1 MNIGRRIIGV
11 CLLVAPLLLQGE
23 SAMAQQPLH
32 WKHGLT
38 ASDLDSAF
46 TTIASTRDFGKK
58 QGIDIE
64 FVKFNSDALA
74 LKALIAGEIDS
85 YEGSPGSPLI
95 GLSKGVDLK
104 LVGCYWPGLTYG
116 IYSKDAIR
124 SPAELAGKT
133 IGISAPNSLPDI
145 LTRVIIGKS
154 KIDPKS
160 VNFAALGSDA
170 ARFSALYAGSADAV
184 AASTSYVPVV
194 QKGYHLLAS
203 ALEDAPEFLR
213 LCTYMAPSAI
223 RDRHDAAARFMA
235 AEMTAI
241 QYGLQH
247 RDEFIDYARSAAKL
261 PADDPRTAYIFD
273 EAVKYKAIDPS
284 MAIPVDR
291 IRWLKDL
298 LVQTG
303 SITADFDAS
312 KIVDDSVRQSAL
324 KLADIH

>member
-1 MNIGRRIIGV
+1 MTIRRRIIGA
-11 CLLVAPLLLQGE
+11 CLLMAPFFVSAGG
-23 SAMAQQPLH
+23 AMAQQPAH

-46 TTIASTRDFGKK
+46 TTLASTRDFAKK
-58 QGIDIE
+58 QGVDIE

-74 LKALIAGEIDS
+74 LKALISGEIDS

-116 IYSKDAIR
+116 LYSKDTIK

-133 IGISAPNSLPDI
+133 VGISAPNSLPDI
-145 LTRVIIGKS
+145 LTRVILGKS
-154 KIDPKS
+154 KVDAKTVS
-160 VNFAALGSDA
+160 FAALGSDA

-223 RDRHDAAARFMA
+223 RDRHDAATRFMA

-247 RDEFIDYARSAAKL
+247 RDEFIDYAQKAAKL

-273 EAVKYKAIDPS
+273 EAAKYKAIDPT

-291 IRWLKDL
+291 VKWLKDL

-312 KIVDDSVRQSAL
+312 KIVDDTVRQDAV
-324 KLADIH
+324 KLANIH